1 MVRVVTRVKYAY
13 VACLK
18 VAMWF
23 VFALYG
29 LMVFMVY
36 WKEGYSESC
45 QTSNTELLKK
55 EVNELKVLTFGLR
68 RLIGFQYTSTEYK
81 VTCWARFGYV
91 FQNTFCLKNHV
102 YFAITVELDF
112 HSTC

>member
-1 MVRVVTRVKYAY
+1 MVRVLTRVKYAY

-29 LMVFMVY
+29 LIVFMVY

-45 QTSNTELLKK
+45 QISNMELLVK
-55 EVNELKVLTFGLR
+55 EFNELKVLTIFD
-68 RLIGFQYTSTEYK
+68 
-81 VTCWARFGYV
+81 V
-91 FQNTFCLKNHV
+91 
-102 YFAITVELDF
+102 
-112 HSTC
+112 